1 MNKSS
6 EILEMPLTT
15 RINIGYNY
23 ASGTSPKDKDW
34 ERVKEELRTMDVNWF
49 KGADLWNHLY
59 GKIQPVRDHMD
70 KFYPGVTF
78 DEDKLGH
85 FAVSLMLAEKTS
97 SVMSLGLG
105 FFKEVVDEIMQ
116 HASGVGVGFESG
128 DLTADLAGAM
138 GWNIEQ
144 ALAAGLLIDTNPVN
158 QPITDKYSIW
168 LKLVH
173 YIQGWESQSQI
184 DKGTGQ
190 KYLTGIKNKI
200 NPHYDGGGQALSGY
214 FIYHGGGTPQI
225 HSLSLLPE
233 APPQGVATPI
243 SIQFTWRWDG
253 TTFVNLTHSSHGS
266 ISGAEVTED
275 GETYNRY
282 TITWPNTSIGAS
294 ENYGYGVSD
303 FINIAA
309 GSFTVTDKN
318 FPSPPGNGLLWHSVP
333 VTISNNITDELY

>member
-6 EILEMPLTT
+6 VALENTVT
-15 RINIGYNY
+15 ARVDTGYAH
-23 ASGTSPKDKDW
+23 ASGTTIRDKDW
-34 ERVKEELRTMDVNWF
+34 ERVLEEMRLVEINWF
-49 KGADLWNHLY
+49 SSNLFVQLSDKV
-59 GKIQPVRDHMD
+59 QPVKDHIA
-70 KFYPGVTF
+70 KFYPSVTF
-78 DEDKLGH
+78 ESDKLDH
-85 FAVSLMLAEKTS
+85 YAVSLMLSQKSGREVAF
-97 SVMSLGLG
+97 GIG
-105 FFKEVVDEIMQ
+105 FLKEIMDI
-116 HASGVGVGFESG
+116 AGTGFSTE
-128 DLTADLAGAM
+128 DLDADLAGAM
-138 GWNIEQ
+138 GWNVQQ
-144 ALAAGLLIDTNPVN
+144 ALAAGLLINTNPATNSAYDEWRKIVE
-158 QPITDKYSIW
+158 Y
-168 LKLVH
+168 LAG
-173 YIQGWESQSQI
+173 YGSQSQI